1 MHSPVEGL
9 SSARLKWL
17 KPRDNLRFMRKVLR
31 LVLGCSTLLVASG
44 ALAED
49 KAAKRTDNSA
59 VRRDP
64 KGIKGV
70 SPFWEALKKGD
81 SAFIAR
87 DFDGAIVAYREA
99 IAAEPQNALGHY
111 RAGEAQLAKGDLKE
125 ADTAFG
131 AGLRF
136 VGTDS
141 MLKAKL
147 DFAVADLGERQ
158 KAYDD
163 ASAKWTEYETFTT
176 AQPDAKG
183 YPATGI
189 ERKKV
194 IETWKKVSADSA
206 DVKARIDKR
215 LKDADD
221 AVRKSSK

>member
-1 MHSPVEGL
+1 MRKGL
-9 SSARLKWL
+9 SL
-17 KPRDNLRFMRKVLR
+17 
-31 LVLGCSTLLVASG
+31 LVLSSTLLIASG
-44 ALAED
+44 ALAAD
-49 KAAKRTDNSA
+49 KAAAKPSSDG

-64 KGIKGV
+64 KGIKGI

-81 SAFIAR
+81 SAYGAR
-87 DFDGAIVAYREA
+87 DFDGAIAAYREA
-99 IAAEPQNALGHY
+99 ITAEPQNALGHY

-125 ADTAFG
+125 AEAAFMS
-131 AGLRF
+131 GLRF
-136 VGTDS
+136 VGNDS

-147 DFAVADLGERQ
+147 EFVMADLSERQ

-183 YPATGI
+183 YPASAT

-206 DVKARIDKR
+206 DVKTRIEKR
-215 LKDADD
+215 LKEADE